1 MNFLRP
7 VSRTGT
13 LSDGVFN
20 TLLLEILSGRWP
32 ANEAAPSERD
42 LAAELNVTRHVVRE
56 ALKRLQQAGLV
67 RISQGGKTMVL
78 DWRTHAGLDMGFAL
92 IDAGVVPLADIFR
105 DTAVLRRTV
114 GVDAVRLCALKAN
127 DDQLAAVTAAA
138 AAYPH
143 TGTLQEFEDAEL
155 RLWTAIMIGS
165 GNVAY
170 QLALNTLMRSIEE
183 VGAVMVQG
191 LNAEALTNRGG
202 QVELATAIT
211 NRDADTAV
219 ALAYV
224 LLSELVDVFGPGD

>member
-1 MNFLRP
+1 M
-7 VSRTGT
+7 
-13 LSDGVFN
+13 
-20 TLLLEILSGRWP
+20 
-32 ANEAAPSERD
+32 
-42 LAAELNVTRHVVRE
+42 
-56 ALKRLQQAGLV
+56 
-67 RISQGGKTMVL
+67 
-78 DWRTHAGLDMGFAL
+78 
-92 IDAGVVPLADIFR
+92 
-105 DTAVLRRTV
+105 
-114 GVDAVRLCALKAN
+114 CALKAN